1 MKKIIIIGSNG
12 KIGNRLVKELGSNN
26 IIYTDEKKNLDNLIN
41 KDFINSKKI
50 DAIINCIGSYKDNK
64 SFYVSNFYVPGLIS
78 KRLSDFN
85 NFLSKEITFIHIS
98 SKGVND
104 PYSSFNLRP
113 INLEINKKTKIN
125 YDLYEFS
132 KSAAEFIIKNNL
144 ENKENITTILL
155 KPSNLIFKKSNFLF
169 KLKIFLIFFPFKFPQ
184 GKKIPLTSIN
194 YLNKKISFYLNK
206 NFKDSIFSTNIY
218 SRMKL
223 SEIMGNYKFL
233 NKFKITMNDKSA
245 IFIIRALPEVSFFRS
260 IKRILIFIF
269 FL

>member
-26 IIYTDEKKNLDNLIN
+26 IIYTDEKKNLNNLIN
-41 KDFINSKKI
+41 QDFINSKKI

-64 SFYVSNFYVPGLIS
+64 SFYVSNFYIPGLIS

-98 SKGVND
+98 SIGVND
-104 PYSSFNLRP
+104 PYSSFNLKP
-113 INLEINKKTKIN
+113 INLDINTKTKIN

-155 KPSNLIFKKSNFLF
+155 RPSNLIFKKSNFFF
-169 KLKIFLIFFPFKFPQ
+169 KFKIFIILFPFKFPEN
-184 GKKIPLTSIN
+184 KKIPVTSIN
-194 YLNKKISFYLNK
+194 YLNKKISFYINK

-218 SRMKL
+218 SRIKL

-233 NKFKITMNDKSA
+233 NNFKITMNNKSA
-245 IFIIRALPEVSFFRS
+245 IFVIRALPEVSFLRS
-260 IKRILIFIF
+260 IKRILIFIL

>member
-41 KDFINSKKI
+41 RDFINSKKI

-64 SFYVSNFYVPGLIS
+64 SFYVSNFYIPGLIS

-98 SKGVND
+98 SIGVND
-104 PYSSFNLRP
+104 PYSSFNLKP
-113 INLEINKKTKIN
+113 INLDINKKTKIN

-144 ENKENITTILL
+144 ENKENINTILL
-155 KPSNLIFKKSNFLF
+155 RPSNLIFKKFNFLF

-184 GKKIPLTSIN
+184 EKKIPLTPID
-194 YLNKKISFYLNK
+194 YLNKKILSYLNK
-206 NFKDSIFSTNIY
+206 DFADSFLSTNTYKRI
-218 SRMKL
+218 KL
-223 SEIMGNYKFL
+223 SEIMGKHKFI
-233 NKFKITMNDKSA
+233 NNFKIMMNDKLA
-245 IFIIRALPEVSFFRS
+245 TYIINFLPEISFLRS